1 MNQPSELLR
10 VASRLPGGSS
20 AAAQLDW
27 DQERAVRVFI
37 LASVRLYREGLS
49 RCLADARSMSVVG
62 ESANPASALDVI
74 QDLGPDIVLLDV
86 GMAHGP
92 PLAREIRRK
101 MARTKVIALA
111 VSDTSTDAISWA
123 GAGISGYITR
133 DQAIED
139 LVATIERAARGEIVC
154 PQGVVAS
161 LLEGLAGQDREN
173 IASPKSRLERLT
185 MREAEILT
193 LIEAGMSNKEIARA
207 LSVSLSTIKNHV
219 HSVLRKLEVTRRFD
233 AARQLRLSAAR
244 LA

>member
-1 MNQPSELLR
+1 M
-10 VASRLPGGSS
+10 PGRCTIDVGGGRIGRSS
-20 AAAQLDW
+20 I
-27 DQERAVRVFI
+27 RAR
-37 LASVRLYREGLS
+37 
-49 RCLADARSMSVVG
+49 
-62 ESANPASALDVI
+62 VI
-74 QDLGPDIVLLDV
+74 QDVEPDIVLLDV

-92 PLAREIRRK
+92 PLAREIRQEV
-101 MARTKVIALA
+101 ARTKVIALA
-111 VSDTSTDAISWA
+111 VSDTSADAISWA
-123 GAGISGYITR
+123 GAGVSGYITR

-154 PQGVVAS
+154 PQEVVAS

-173 IASPKSRLERLT
+173 TASPKSRLERLT

-219 HSVLRKLEVTRRFD
+219 HSVLRKLEVTHRFD